1 MYRLVKIVLVRSQLI
16 KSTLYNDSSF
26 QPVIAMPLVQVLCNV
41 LILVVNVPVMLGIRV
56 PNVMLHVV
64 VTLQVQVEQPVMLP
78 PDNALVTLV
87 IQGQHVTH
95 VLQTTTERVMALVQV
110 SEMTFLVSTF

>member
-1 MYRLVKIVLVRSQLI
+1 MAVLH
-16 KSTLYNDSSF
+16 NDYPF
-26 QPVIAMPLVQVLCNV
+26 QPVIVMQLVQVHYNV

-95 VLQTTTERVMALVQV
+95 VLQTTTERVMELVQV
-110 SEMTFLVSTF
+110 SVMTYLLFLII

>member
-1 MYRLVKIVLVRSQLI
+1 MLVTVNTYMAVLH
-16 KSTLYNDSSF
+16 NDYPF
-26 QPVIAMPLVQVLCNV
+26 QPVIVMQLVQVHYNV

-110 SEMTFLVSTF
+110 SVMTYLLFLII

>member
-1 MYRLVKIVLVRSQLI
+1 MAVLH
-16 KSTLYNDSSF
+16 NDYPF
-26 QPVIAMPLVQVLCNV
+26 QPVIVMQLVQVHYNV

-110 SEMTFLVSTF
+110 SVMTYLLFLII

>member
-1 MYRLVKIVLVRSQLI
+1 MKIVLVRSQLI
-16 KSTLYNDSSF
+16 KSALCNDSSF

-64 VTLQVQVEQPVMLP
+64 VTLQAQVEQPVMLP
-78 PDNALVTLV
+78 PGNVLVTLDT
-87 IQGQHVTH
+87 QGQHVIH
-95 VLQTTTERVMALVQV
+95 VLQTTTERVMALVAV
-110 SEMTFLVSTF
+110 SVMTYLLFLII